1 MYNES
6 KGGEIMTDFEIVYL
20 IVLIPSLVLQ
30 SILLGY
36 TIKNKKR

>member
-1 MYNES
+1 MHNES

-20 IVLIPSLVLQ
+20 IVLITSLVLQ
-30 SILLGY
+30 SILISY

>member
-1 MYNES
+1 
-6 KGGEIMTDFEIVYL
+6 MTDFEIVYL
-20 IVLIPSLVLQ
+20 IVLITSLVLQ